1 MIRISTTSKI
11 NLFLHLHGVREDGKH
26 ELTTLFQAID
36 YGDELWVE
44 PADEIEFSCPNAEAG
59 PEDENLVLR
68 AARLLS
74 EAADIRS
81 GARLRLE
88 KHVPVGAGLGGG
100 SGDAAAALLAC
111 ARLWGLDWSR
121 EQLARLAVRLG
132 ADIPFLVHGGAA
144 WAEGIGEKLTAC
156 PGLAPEIEILVLTPP
171 EAVAT
176 GWAYRAWDEAF
187 PHGLPNDSRIPI
199 LRALSSQGSFQKD
212 ELQGL
217 LWNSFEP
224 VVFAKHP
231 GIGQLGKE
239 MVLAGAST
247 ALLSGSGSSVFG
259 LFPARKIP
267 EDLEATWKQRGVRMR
282 WCRPSSARTAD
293 NL

>member
-1 MIRISTTSKI
+1 VIHLSTTSKI
-11 NLFLHLHGVREDGKH
+11 NLFLHIHGTREDGRH

-36 YGDELWVE
+36 YGDELWAE
-44 PADEIEFSCPNAEAG
+44 PADEIEFSCPDAEAG
-59 PEDENLVLR
+59 PEEENLVLR
-68 AARLLS
+68 AARLLR

-100 SGDAAAALLAC
+100 SGDAAATLLAC

-121 EQLARLAVRLG
+121 ERLAQLAVQLG

-156 PGLAPEIEILVLTPP
+156 PGLSSETEILVLTPP
-171 EAVAT
+171 EAVST
-176 GWAYRAWDEAF
+176 GWAYRVWDEAY
-187 PHGLPNDSRIPI
+187 PHGLPNDPRISI
-199 LRALSSQGSFQKD
+199 LRSLSGQGSFQKD

-231 GIGQLGKE
+231 GIAQLGKE
-239 MVLAGAST
+239 MVSAGAST

-259 LFPARKIP
+259 LFPSREISG
-267 EDLEATWKQRGVRMR
+267 DLEAAWRRRGVRMR
-282 WCRPSSARTAD
+282 WCRPMPVRPAD
-293 NL
+293 GL